1 MEGWLDLLVYEL
13 LASDQYRFQDVI
25 FLRLPQL
32 FVRAHAPGV
41 DIACT
46 CNHNKE
52 MNCKVATT
60 HVRTCTCNLQLPVQA
75 TLYMRRHKSRTAFYR
90 NIYMKVVL
98 NEQFLKRLHTFRA
111 GDMNAKQTT
120 QETLST

>member
-1 MEGWLDLLVYEL
+1 MEGWLDLLVYVL

-60 HVRTCTCNLQLPVQA
+60 NVPYSCRFKLYCTCGVINHAQLSIA
-75 TLYMRRHKSRTAFYR
+75 TYT
-90 NIYMKVVL
+90 
-98 NEQFLKRLHTFRA
+98 
-111 GDMNAKQTT
+111 
-120 QETLST
+120 

>member
-1 MEGWLDLLVYEL
+1 MQPQQRNEL
-13 LASDQYRFQDVI
+13 QSGD
-25 FLRLPQL
+25 
-32 FVRAHAPGV
+32 
-41 DIACT
+41 
-46 CNHNKE
+46 NK
-52 MNCKVATT
+52 
-60 HVRTCTCNLQLPVQA
+60 RTLQLPVQA
-75 TLYMRRHKSRTAFYR
+75 ILYMRRHKSRTAFYR